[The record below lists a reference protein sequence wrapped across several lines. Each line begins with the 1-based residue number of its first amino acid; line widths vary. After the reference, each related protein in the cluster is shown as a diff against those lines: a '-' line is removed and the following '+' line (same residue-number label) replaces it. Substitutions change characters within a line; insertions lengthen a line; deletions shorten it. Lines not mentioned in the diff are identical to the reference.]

1 MSTFYNITREL
12 ITLVKT
18 LPKYTVMD
26 PERLL
31 SNLKVRLGDLQIR
44 KKKLNQIILPPK
56 ISVGLLVGA
65 VVEYFAWLAYDN
77 KNSGLAWFVGFYG
90 LLLGVGGALA
100 LVEVIAEWFGFP
112 NKEYEALEPHISR
125 LEQDIRK
132 VGRYISAIDEIRQL
146 QPAASPSQ
154 NVTLNGH
161 IETLK
166 KATEESFIQSY
177 DSSAYE
183 YMRRSVG
190 AIRGHIKR
198 SSEPETKA
206 PANQPSASQVTAP
219 KLPIKEVPIPPN
231 VTPVQPTKTKD
242 EFISSVPSIPPKAN
256 PETPP
261 VVRQPTELPKA
272 TPAILPP
279 KPFVSTPS
287 ATPKK
292 PEKIY
297 AEGPVPASTELDIST
312 VFSPR
317 PPSII
322 KKIARIGGKRLTI
335 KSMVNYLE
343 LYVRNQDVGKLG
355 ELFILK
361 TEREYLLKHNRK
373 DLADRV
379 VHVSVEND
387 SAGYDILT
395 FDITGAKK
403 YIEVK
408 TSTAGYESQFFL
420 SVNETQMMTILPN
433 YFIYRIYNFD
443 WKNKG
448 GLIYKI
454 DCAKDFEK
462 YFRLETAIY
471 KVIPNIG

>member
-1 MSTFYNITREL
+1 
-12 ITLVKT
+12 
-18 LPKYTVMD
+18 MD

-31 SNLKVRLGDLQIR
+31 SNLKVRSGDLKIR
-44 KKKLNQIILPPK
+44 KKKLDQIILPPK
-56 ISVGLLVGA
+56 IVAGLLGA
-65 VVEYFAWLAYDN
+65 VLIEYLAWLAYDN
-77 KNSGLAWFVGFYG
+77 KNSGLAWFVGSYG
-90 LLLGVGGALA
+90 LILGIGGPLA
-100 LVEVIAEWFGFP
+100 LVKLFAGWLGFP
-112 NKEYEALEPHISR
+112 NKEYEALDPEISR
-125 LEQDIRK
+125 LEQDIQK
-132 VGRYISAIDEIRQL
+132 VGRYISAIDEIKQL
-146 QPAASPSQ
+146 QLAASPSQ

-177 DSSAYE
+177 DSSVYE

-206 PANQPSASQVTAP
+206 PTNQPSGSQVIAP
-219 KLPIKEVPIPPN
+219 KLPVKEVPIPPN
-231 VTPVQPTKTKD
+231 VTPPAQPTKKKD
-242 EFISSVPSIPPKAN
+242 GSISSGSSIPAKEM
-256 PETPP
+256 PETAP
-261 VVRQPTELPKA
+261 VARQPPELPKA
-272 TPAILPP
+272 TPAVLLP
-279 KPFVSTPS
+279 KPVVSTPS
-287 ATPKK
+287 TTAPK

-297 AEGPVPASTELDIST
+297 AESPTPASTELDIST

-317 PPSII
+317 APSII
-322 KKIARIGGKRLTI
+322 KKIARIRGKRLTI

-361 TEREYLLKHNRK
+361 TEREYLLKNNRK

-387 SAGYDILT
+387 SAGYDILS
-395 FDITGAKK
+395 FDITGAKRH
-403 YIEVK
+403 IEVK
-408 TSTAGYESQFFL
+408 TTTAGYESQFFL
-420 SVNETQMMTILPN
+420 SVNETQMMAILPN

-443 WKNKG
+443 WKNKA

-471 KVIPNIG
+471 KVIPNIEK